1 MGDRFSS
8 SIVTLAVAVAVVS
21 VPLSRTS
28 AQAPAVSGASPKT
41 PWGEPDLQGIW
52 TDEFDT
58 PLQRPPKFANQE
70 FFTEAQRAELD
81 KERSAVL
88 TRFAT
93 ERDIN
98 SAYNAAT
105 FFTTKRTGARTSKI
119 VDPPNGRIPPLT
131 PEAAKT

>member
-1 MGDRFSS
+1 MMRNRWSS
-8 SIVTLAVAVAVVS
+8 PITAAAALAVSAAMQVLPALTQTLPVLPGAS
-21 VPLSRTS
+21 VPS
-28 AQAPAVSGASPKT
+28 PALKT

-58 PLQRPPKFANQE
+58 PLQRPTKYADQE

-93 ERDIN
+93 EKDI
-98 SAYNAAT
+98 
-105 FFTTKRTGARTSKI
+105 
-119 VDPPNGRIPPLT
+119 
-131 PEAAKT
+131 